1 MQCFNNDQAYI
12 ASPLRLNSMDFTHK
26 WKVSLNFGAQ
36 LLFLDLV
43 VNLRFLSLRCGP
55 IIVTSTK
62 GRNIPDVCHLRSFA
76 ATTEYEREVTGL
88 WRFHFLIEILAFTLL
103 DTSYR
108 QKCSLYRIILFTR
121 LLSVNNF

>member
-1 MQCFNNDQAYI
+1 MLEKVTDSKKKQQQKKHTM
-12 ASPLRLNSMDFTHK
+12 SFTHK

-76 ATTEYEREVTGL
+76 ATTEHG
-88 WRFHFLIEILAFTLL
+88 
-103 DTSYR
+103 
-108 QKCSLYRIILFTR
+108 
-121 LLSVNNF
+121 